1 MTYIFKYIIVGD
13 SGVGKTA
20 FLNEFIK
27 KEFNPLTLPT
37 VGLEF
42 ISKTITKQGIEY
54 KLQIWDTAGQ
64 EDYGPITRLYYRH
77 TTVIILAFD
86 LCNLKSFG
94 SVDRWYN
101 EIIEIAH
108 PKTKIVLVGM
118 KHDKTSEIL
127 VSSDTIGRWLTDRGD
142 DIFAYYDVSSVTCHH
157 VDEVFFESMD
167 KIISELASGQ
177 IDLEEGVEF
186 GIRFQKPKDWGVSRI
201 FGLGASE
208 EKKNFRLGNSG
219 EDTFGIQM
227 ASSDSDRPGD
237 SCGSNALGCS
247 NGTCCI

>member
-20 FLNEFIK
+20 FLSEFIK

-42 ISKTITKQGIEY
+42 ISKTITKQGVDY

-86 LCNLKSFG
+86 LCNPKSFE

-101 EIIEIAH
+101 DIIEVAH

-127 VSSDTIGRWLTDRGD
+127 VSSDTIGRWLTDRDD
-142 DIFAYYDVSSVTCHH
+142 DIFAYYDVSSVTSHH
-157 VDEVFFESMD
+157 VDKVFFDSMD
-167 KIISELASGQ
+167 KIISEIASGQ
-177 IDLEEGVEF
+177 IDLEEGVDF

-219 EDTFGIQM
+219 EDRFGVQ
-227 ASSDSDRPGD
+227 
-237 SCGSNALGCS
+237 
-247 NGTCCI
+247 